1 MTLKNNPKISQRPG
15 APTLGSRERL
25 CGGSTRRFAG
35 RTAPTTHE
43 GFRRDIV
50 APIGTGQ
57 PFRNLRA
64 SRLPNKNLINAAS
77 ALCLYRYN
85 GPSFRGYGNS
95 HYVRVMRNFMRTT
108 LLACVLSL
116 CPVASGSAGPGEDG
130 VSAFERG
137 DYTAALWLWRPL
149 AEKGN
154 ATAQYLIGHMY
165 DRGLGVPQDDVMAVE
180 WYRKAAEQGDA
191 SAQLKLG
198 VRYAKGEGVPQ
209 DDAVAHK
216 WLTLAASRYPA
227 SAVTWR
233 EKAIKLREASATRMT
248 PAQIAEAHRMAR
260 EWKPKKK

>member
-1 MTLKNNPKISQRPG
+1 
-15 APTLGSRERL
+15 
-25 CGGSTRRFAG
+25 
-35 RTAPTTHE
+35 
-43 GFRRDIV
+43 
-50 APIGTGQ
+50 
-57 PFRNLRA
+57 
-64 SRLPNKNLINAAS
+64 
-77 ALCLYRYN
+77 
-85 GPSFRGYGNS
+85 
-95 HYVRVMRNFMRTT
+95 MRTT

-216 WLTLAASRYPA
+216 WLNLAASRYPA

-233 EKAIKLREASATRMT
+233 EKAIELREASATRMT
-248 PAQIAEAHRMAR
+248 PAQIAEAQRMAR
-260 EWKPKKK
+260 EWKPKKKRANASLGLKSGTGGASD